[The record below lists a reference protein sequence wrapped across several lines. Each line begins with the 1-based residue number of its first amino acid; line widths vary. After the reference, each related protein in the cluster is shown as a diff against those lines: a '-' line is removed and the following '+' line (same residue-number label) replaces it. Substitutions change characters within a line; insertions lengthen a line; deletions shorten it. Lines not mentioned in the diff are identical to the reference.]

1 MITGQIKNQIDQIW
15 DTFWTG
21 GITNSITILEQM
33 TYLFFMKMLDDQQLQ
48 QEQVSQALGI
58 DMVQDAAFSYGTW
71 HNPDTGEDVPLD
83 SLRWHVF
90 KHYDPEKMFRTI
102 SRDAF
107 AYIKHLNSGSDS
119 AYSRFMGS
127 AIFLIQNPRTL
138 VKIVDGIDS
147 LDMNNRDTM
156 GDTYEYIL
164 GKMAASG
171 NNGQFRTPRHII
183 RMMVELMQPTLA
195 DTVCDPAMGSAGFI
209 VETAK
214 YIKEH
219 YANELMNPANDR
231 HFRSTMLHGFDT
243 DQTMLRSLE
252 VGGRCASIVPDGVLT
267 GSSNAHKAIRKA
279 IVDGNRLEAV
289 ISMPSGVFQP
299 YSGVSTAILIF
310 TKTKAGG
317 TDKVWFY
324 DIKADGFSLDQ
335 KRTEVAENDIPDVI
349 SRFHNPEGETERTR
363 TDQSFLVPVDEIREH
378 QYDLAFNTY
387 KETVREVVEYE
398 APEIILGRAQALTEQ
413 IIAGMKELETLI
425 AKKHEA

>member
-171 NNGQFRTPRHII
+171 LSLIHI
-183 RMMVELMQPTLA
+183 
-195 DTVCDPAMGSAGFI
+195 
-209 VETAK
+209 
-214 YIKEH
+214 
-219 YANELMNPANDR
+219 
-231 HFRSTMLHGFDT
+231 
-243 DQTMLRSLE
+243 
-252 VGGRCASIVPDGVLT
+252 
-267 GSSNAHKAIRKA
+267 
-279 IVDGNRLEAV
+279 
-289 ISMPSGVFQP
+289 
-299 YSGVSTAILIF
+299 
-310 TKTKAGG
+310 
-317 TDKVWFY
+317 
-324 DIKADGFSLDQ
+324 
-335 KRTEVAENDIPDVI
+335 
-349 SRFHNPEGETERTR
+349 
-363 TDQSFLVPVDEIREH
+363 
-378 QYDLAFNTY
+378 
-387 KETVREVVEYE
+387 
-398 APEIILGRAQALTEQ
+398 
-413 IIAGMKELETLI
+413 
-425 AKKHEA
+425 

>member
-147 LDMNNRDTM
+147 LEDKC
-156 GDTYEYIL
+156 L
-164 GKMAASG
+164 QSLQKL
-171 NNGQFRTPRHII
+171 HLLII
-183 RMMVELMQPTLA
+183 DKSDSSDLSDLSDSSDQS
-195 DTVCDPAMGSAGFI
+195 DP
-209 VETAK
+209 
-214 YIKEH
+214 
-219 YANELMNPANDR
+219 
-231 HFRSTMLHGFDT
+231 
-243 DQTMLRSLE
+243 
-252 VGGRCASIVPDGVLT
+252 
-267 GSSNAHKAIRKA
+267 SSNT
-279 IVDGNRLEAV
+279 
-289 ISMPSGVFQP
+289 P
-299 YSGVSTAILIF
+299 IL
-310 TKTKAGG
+310 
-317 TDKVWFY
+317 
-324 DIKADGFSLDQ
+324 
-335 KRTEVAENDIPDVI
+335 
-349 SRFHNPEGETERTR
+349 
-363 TDQSFLVPVDEIREH
+363 
-378 QYDLAFNTY
+378 
-387 KETVREVVEYE
+387 
-398 APEIILGRAQALTEQ
+398 
-413 IIAGMKELETLI
+413 
-425 AKKHEA
+425 